1 MPSFPVTV
9 GGNFLPG
16 LQMLSG
22 AISDYRKKEEE
33 EKEQDRIAKLKQD
46 MVEVYRTGD
55 PDKMAEFSMLHPEVS
70 ELLSKQANFRSER
83 TKDSYFR
90 SAYSV
95 IADPSEENVNKMAAS
110 RQAYL
115 KAMGQSEEDMPYSS
129 TFMDKYNTD
138 PEKAVND
145 LKIEVAGLDPKRWKA
160 FQEALYGKPSEQATP
175 TDIDDFVA
183 DAEAES
189 MRVTGEPL
197 TPGDRNKARLEFK
210 RAQSREVAANRWAS
224 RSVDA
229 NTAEKIKYNE
239 KMGTQLAEITTA
251 GDLMKAK
258 GEISPEAKKAT
269 ARGRMEGNLAKLA
282 NHYVTLDSTG
292 AMLNVDNSTLDNI
305 MAASRSSAVGQMFG
319 RITGSNEQSI
329 RSSIKKLKPLIV
341 QDIRRATD
349 MGARGL
355 DSEKE
360 LEFYLQAATDEK
372 TDIQSNIAAIV
383 VLDEAYG
390 TGKVAE
396 KLRSLT
402 NQSLIKRISD
412 EGALILNGGG
422 KAESEVVNTLPPG
435 SKLIGTSGGKNVY
448 QTPDG
453 SKFIEE

>member
-1 MPSFPVTV
+1 
-9 GGNFLPG
+9 
-16 LQMLSG
+16 
-22 AISDYRKKEEE
+22 
-33 EKEQDRIAKLKQD
+33 
-46 MVEVYRTGD
+46 
-55 PDKMAEFSMLHPEVS
+55 
-70 ELLSKQANFRSER
+70 
-83 TKDSYFR
+83 
-90 SAYSV
+90 
-95 IADPSEENVNKMAAS
+95 
-110 RQAYL
+110 
-115 KAMGQSEEDMPYSS
+115 
-129 TFMDKYNTD
+129 
-138 PEKAVND
+138 
-145 LKIEVAGLDPKRWKA
+145 
-160 FQEALYGKPSEQATP
+160 
-175 TDIDDFVA
+175 
-183 DAEAES
+183 
-189 MRVTGEPL
+189 
-197 TPGDRNKARLEFK
+197 
-210 RAQSREVAANRWAS
+210 
-224 RSVDA
+224 
-229 NTAEKIKYNE
+229 
-239 KMGTQLAEITTA
+239 
-251 GDLMKAK
+251 
-258 GEISPEAKKAT
+258 
-269 ARGRMEGNLAKLA
+269 
-282 NHYVTLDSTG
+282 
-292 AMLNVDNSTLDNI
+292 MLNVDNSTLDNI